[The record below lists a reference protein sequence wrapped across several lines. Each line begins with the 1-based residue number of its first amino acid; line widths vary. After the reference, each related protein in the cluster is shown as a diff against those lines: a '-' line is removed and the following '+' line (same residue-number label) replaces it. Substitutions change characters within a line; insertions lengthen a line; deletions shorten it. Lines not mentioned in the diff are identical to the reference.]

1 MEAFAVR
8 LAIPT
13 RNNRISPVFDSAG
26 QVLLLDLE
34 GGEERSRCVAPLP
47 ADSLPAR
54 VTRLQELGVT
64 VLICGGISRPLRQLV
79 EAGGIRIHPWIA
91 GPVNDVLLAYRQGR
105 IDDARWLMP
114 GCCDAERPDSGN
126 HQ

>member
-1 MEAFAVR
+1 MR

-13 RNNRISPVFDSAG
+13 RNERVSPVFDSAG

-79 EAGGIRIHPWIA
+79 EAGGIRVHPWIA
-91 GPVNDVLLAYRQGR
+91 GPVDDVLLAYRQGR

-114 GCCDAERPDSGN
+114 GCCDAERPDSRT
-126 HQ
+126 HR